1 MWFFTSE
8 GFYSAV
14 LEKRGKEKGKL
25 VVRARE
31 PGALDLLRERY
42 MPALGETS
50 ITPKGVV
57 ADYRYRA
64 HIAHDDFAEGM
75 VNVAK
80 AIDYSNFKSEAAHR
94 RGYGPFE
101 KALHQVWDVMARLQ
115 PGGPYSYG
123 GASYPSIPKGE
134 AGTARPK
141 RAKARKRGGQQT
153 LPSSFPTED
162 TSCED
167 CGVELEPGDGEMFWG
182 RWVCKDV
189 RGCSDRKHEA
199 SEKGKV
205 RR

>member
-14 LEKRGKEKGKL
+14 LETRGKEKGKL

-50 ITPKGVV
+50 ITPKGKV

-64 HIAHDDFAEGM
+64 WITHADFADGM
-75 VNVAK
+75 ANVAR
-80 AIDYSNFKSEAAHR
+80 AIDYSNFKSEAARR

-101 KALHQVWDVMARLQ
+101 KALHSVWSVMSRLQ
-115 PGGPYSYG
+115 PGGPYSQG
-123 GASYPSIPKGE
+123 GSSYPPIPKAE
-134 AGTARPK
+134 VGTARPK
-141 RAKARKRGGQQT
+141 QRKRKVSAS
-153 LPSSFPTED
+153 LPAAFPD
-162 TSCED
+162 TACQD
-167 CGVELEPGDGEMFWG
+167 CGHELEQEEGEYFFG
-182 RWVCKDV
+182 RWVCKDI
-189 RGCSDRKHEA
+189 RGCSDRKHEN
-199 SEKGKV
+199 SKKGRV